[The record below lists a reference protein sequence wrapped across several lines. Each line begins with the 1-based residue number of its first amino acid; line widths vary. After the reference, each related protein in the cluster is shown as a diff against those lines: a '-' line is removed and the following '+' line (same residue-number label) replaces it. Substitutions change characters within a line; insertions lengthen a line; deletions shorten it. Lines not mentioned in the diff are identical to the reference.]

1 MSLIVPKV
9 IEEQVSAAGEK
20 AFPEEC
26 CGFLIGKIP
35 QGFETT
41 TRVVTVE
48 EARPLPN
55 GWESGARTHRY
66 QIDPRLFA
74 KVEAE
79 LEGTGRGIVGFYHSH
94 PSVPAWPSPFD
105 LERAWPCYSYWI
117 VCVREGRADHSRS
130 WIRSEDGRDFIEE
143 PVEVLDRIKEKTT
156 L

>member
-1 MSLIVPKV
+1 MIKVPKKLV
-9 IEEQVSAAGEK
+9 EQVRAAAEA

-26 CGFLIGKIP
+26 CGFLIGP
-35 QGFETT
+35 LPDRFNELD
-41 TRVVTVE
+41 RVVEVA

-66 QIDPRLFA
+66 QIDPRVFA

-79 LEGTGRGIVGFYHSH
+79 LSGTGKAVVGLYHSH

-117 VCVREGRADHSRS
+117 VCVRDGSARESRS
-130 WIRSEDGRDFIEE
+130 WVRTEDGRSFIEE
-143 PVEVLDRIKEKTT
+143 QFMEVE
-156 L
+156 